1 MSSQLF
7 SQEPFIGLQIVLQ
20 QIRAVVR
27 AAHFEIVG
35 PGPFG
40 PAFDLIPAV
49 EHFSHLDGLP
59 FPNEPSR
66 RLVGFGPGVT
76 FDLDRDESCHNLG
89 PKHTRSGGTKTASAV

>member
-1 MSSQLF
+1 V
-7 SQEPFIGLQIVLQ
+7 PQ

-27 AAHFEIVG
+27 AAHFEIVR

-49 EHFSHLDGLP
+49 EHFSHLDRLP

-66 RLVGFGPGVT
+66 CLVGLGPGVT
-76 FDLDRDESCHNLG
+76 FDFDREESHSGPEAYPIWENKDSLRGLTLERALG
-89 PKHTRSGGTKTASAV
+89 